1 MNSDSIRRMVRF
13 AGLIL
18 PLTWIPGPLPGQ
30 MVKAESF
37 GVFVSTA
44 TVKQTMPSA
53 VLSAGGGLAQD
64 QASDVTVGTWVTAQ
78 NAFAIAS
85 GEADGSYSDAVSSA
99 TLGNV
104 NILQG
109 RITADA
115 VVAIASSTKNGSD
128 TDGSTIANLV
138 VDGVA
143 MSDPA
148 PNTRVELPGV
158 GYVLLNERL
167 PGKGG
172 GNGLT
177 VNMIHVVMQDG
188 DIIVGSA
195 TSKVN

>member
-1 MNSDSIRRMVRF
+1 MKIESIGRVIRF

-30 MVKAESF
+30 MMKAESF
-37 GVFVSTA
+37 GVLVRTA
-44 TVKQTMPSA
+44 TVRQTIPAA
-53 VLSAGGGLAQD
+53 VLAAGGGLAQD
-64 QASDVTVGTWVTAQ
+64 EASDVTVGTWVTAQ

-85 GEADGSYSDAVSSA
+85 GEADGSYSNAVSSS
-99 TLGNV
+99 TLRNV
-104 NILQG
+104 NILNG

-115 VVAIASSTKNGSD
+115 VVAIASSAKNGSD

-172 GNGLT
+172 NGLT

-195 TSKVN
+195 TSKAN